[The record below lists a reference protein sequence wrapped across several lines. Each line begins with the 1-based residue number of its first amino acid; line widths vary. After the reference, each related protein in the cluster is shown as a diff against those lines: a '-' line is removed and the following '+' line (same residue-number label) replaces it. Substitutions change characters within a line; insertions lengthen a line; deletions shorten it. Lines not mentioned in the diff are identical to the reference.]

1 MLKNFK
7 SKITKPIAVVLFLLF
22 IQFTTILS
30 VFIHYIQYGN
40 VNSTDYHKYLIADIM
55 LSVIWLLSSIC
66 VQFIKKEKYNRVQ
79 FFAISLETFLV
90 ASVIILFVFG
100 TYTFN

>member
-40 VNSTDYHKYLIADIM
+40 VNSADYYKYLIADVM

-66 VQFIKKEKYNRVQ
+66 VQLVKKEKYNKVQ

-100 TYTFN
+100 TYTFH